1 MGLALSDAAK
11 KTAGFFFV
19 HDVQGMRKLHDALL
33 ESVALEYDEALY
45 RLALITYV
53 LSKILS
59 KPRYWREKRSSKY
72 WSQVKKRLENCS
84 MLADGGKNAQA
95 LRQLVMVHQHVTD
108 AEERDRRFI
117 SGLFSKAAVKAA
129 STFYAKGLS
138 LGRSAELTGIDKR
151 EILSYA
157 GTTAMNER
165 LEGGVDIRERM
176 RRLRAMFG

>member
-11 KTAGFFFV
+11 NTAAYFFS
-19 HDVQGMRKLHDALL
+19 HDVQGMRKMHDQLL
-33 ESVALEYDEALY
+33 ESVAIEYDDALY

-59 KPRYWREKRSSKY
+59 KPRYWQENKSAKY
-72 WSQVKKRLENCS
+72 WGMVKKRLENCS
-84 MLADGGKNAQA
+84 ALAGNGKNTQA

-108 AEERDRRFI
+108 AEEHDRRFI

-165 LEGGVDIRERM
+165 LEGGVELAQRM
-176 RRLRAMFG
+176 RHLRALFG